1 MRGDNGTEVLF
12 DPLVLPLGKS
22 ISLGVEC
29 SRQVLFDP
37 ELLSDGFP
45 KVRSETGVSIAD
57 DFGRE
62 TEPSVYVV
70 KV

>member
-1 MRGDNGTEVLF
+1 MRSNDGMEVLF
-12 DPLVLPLGKS
+12 DPLIFPLGKS

-45 KVRSETGVSIAD
+45 EMRSETGVLIAD
-57 DFGRE
+57 DFSRE
-62 TEPSVYVV
+62 TEPSVYIV